1 MCRGGTVLLT
11 RVSSHMAGSC
21 YPLHFWN
28 GTFLLQQ
35 YQAAGNAEVIK
46 HTSHSFTQS
55 DQTIFQVKTVRI
67 STEVCHMQSHVA
79 YIGAD

>member
-1 MCRGGTVLLT
+1 MCLLFSIHRGGVVLLI
-11 RVSSHMAGSC
+11 RVSSDIAGSC

-46 HTSHSFTQS
+46 PTSSLSFTQS
-55 DQTIFQVKTVRI
+55 DQTV
-67 STEVCHMQSHVA
+67 
-79 YIGAD
+79 